1 VSESIHSLVLRFDS
15 ADAVGAW
22 TNSLTQA
29 IYKTSA
35 PLALTAV
42 DDGGEPSGEEEEA
55 EPVDVAMAK
64 SLFFVGVLE
73 ELTISL
79 NGRATIASHT
89 SIDRLV
95 DFHIFKQSARIVD
108 WRSTRDGGSSFFALP
123 PQQNFLEFYAD
134 PIGPQGW
141 GYDLEAG

>member
-1 VSESIHSLVLRFDS
+1 MSESIHSLVLRFDS

-42 DDGGEPSGEEEEA
+42 DDGGQPSGEEEEA

-95 DFHIFKQSARIVD
+95 ADLQKFKQSDLIVD
-108 WRSTRDGGSSFFALP
+108 WRSTCKGLRFLHSP
-123 PQQNFLEFYAD
+123 PAR
-134 PIGPQGW
+134 
-141 GYDLEAG
+141 